1 MKNLKL
7 LTGTAVLAGL
17 LLTTGCVKNEEADGV
32 KALRQAQAA
41 KLNADA
47 AATTLAAE
55 AEAAYRNA
63 EAAVKQAEVA
73 IKEAEARA
81 KEIQNAYNEANNAI
95 SIANAQIAADLNQT
109 QTQAAIDQALVTAE
123 KELAEAQKEL
133 EIALSQYEADLVA
146 DDAKNKNLSAYL
158 TSYKEAISEVNS
170 LRQEIVGLHR
180 NLATAQLYF
189 LNNDLTDSGN
199 LAAAKTIQKEYLNVK
214 LGYLQ
219 GWVERYEAVMGDLAT
234 IVDELVD
241 VKEDIYNLKSQIDDK
256 EVEQELAEQAREVAL
271 EEYQAAYDA
280 WEEVVNK
287 DYLIDLF
294 SDEENVNQEIIPYS
308 YLTDVVDPGAIEET
322 GAGDSDFDTE
332 GIYFWS
338 YKFYNDWIESFET
351 SITANEELISEKED
365 VVALLEELH
374 EQYASQLAALEQAV
388 ITEYEKIEPLLH
400 EVNVAEIA
408 NQAEQTTA
416 SQDALDDAIDALE
429 EVTDNPGDPM
439 NSTSGSFYDAY
450 TAYDEFISDVNDSD
464 IDLSFLYM
472 ANYSE
477 SPLGPDEEVVN
488 IPYFIGEFNA
498 EIESWEAEIDGWED
512 DMNGYEADLEIVE
525 GYVAYLEGLQSGNL
539 AALETS
545 YQEAKTAFYAARVA
559 YDEVSAELAAL
570 NAELDRAEDYE
581 SVLEGNGE
589 DISDDLYE
597 NVTGLKEQI
606 VQTEADI
613 AEIDNDFA
621 NWEALIASLEAKI
634 AQKQTELDIYQAEAD
649 HYKELIDA
657 ELGTE
662 E

>member
-41 KLNADA
+41 KLNAEA
-47 AATTLAAE
+47 TATTLAAE

-73 IKEAEARA
+73 IKEAKARA
-81 KEIQNAYNEANNAI
+81 KEIQNAYSEANNAI
-95 SIANAQIAADLNQT
+95 LIANAQIAADLNQA
-109 QTQAAIDQALVTAE
+109 QTQASIDKALITAE

-133 EIALSQYEADLVA
+133 EIALSQYESEIAADV
-146 DDAKNKNLSAYL
+146 AKNKNLSAYL
-158 TSYKEAISEVNS
+158 TAYKKAISEVNS
-170 LRQEIVGLHR
+170 LRQEIVGLQR

-199 LAAAKTIQKEYLNVK
+199 LAAAKTIQQEYLNIR

-234 IVDELVD
+234 IADELVD

-271 EEYQAAYDA
+271 EEYQTAYDA

-287 DYLIDLF
+287 DLLIATF

-308 YLTDVVDPGAIEET
+308 YLTNVVDPGTIEET

-332 GIYFWS
+332 GIYFRS

-351 SITANEELISEKED
+351 DITKNEELISEKED

-374 EQYASQLAALEQAV
+374 EQYASQLAALEQDV

-400 EVNVAEIA
+400 EVNVVEIA

-416 SQDALDDAIDALE
+416 SQDALDDALDALE
-429 EVTDNPGDPM
+429 AVTDNPGDPM
-439 NSTSGSFYDAY
+439 NSTSGTFYDAY
-450 TAYDEFISDVNDSD
+450 TAYDEFIQDVNDSD

-477 SPLGPDEEVVN
+477 SPLGSDEEVVN
-488 IPYFIGEFNA
+488 IPYFIGTFNA
-498 EIESWEAEIDGWED
+498 EIESWEAEIDGWDD
-512 DMNGYEADLEIVE
+512 DMNEYEANLEIVE

-539 AALETS
+539 AALETA
-545 YQEAKTAFYAARVA
+545 YQDAKAAFYAARVT
-559 YDEVSAELAAL
+559 YDEVSSELATL
-570 NAELDRAEDYE
+570 KAELDRAEDYE

>member
-41 KLNADA
+41 KLNAEA
-47 AATTLAAE
+47 TATTLAAE

-73 IKEAEARA
+73 IKEADARA
-81 KEIQNAYNEANNAI
+81 KEIQNAYNEANNEI
-95 SIANAQIAADLNQT
+95 SIANAQIAADLNQA
-109 QTQAAIDQALVTAE
+109 QTQAAIDKALVTAE
-123 KELAEAQKEL
+123 KELAEAQKDL
-133 EIALSQYEADLVA
+133 EIALSQYEADLAA
-146 DDAKNKNLSAYL
+146 DAATNKNLSAYL
-158 TSYKEAISEVNS
+158 TAYKEAISEVNT
-170 LRQEIVGLHR
+170 LRQEIVGLQR

-199 LAAAKTIQKEYLNVK
+199 LAAAKTIQQEFLNVK

-234 IVDELVD
+234 IADELVD

-287 DYLIDLF
+287 DLLIATF

-308 YLTDVVDPGAIEET
+308 YLTNVVDPGTIEET
-322 GAGDSDFDTE
+322 GSGDSDFDTE
-332 GIYFWS
+332 GISFWS
-338 YKFYNDWIESFET
+338 YKFYNDWIENFET
-351 SITANEELISEKED
+351 DITYNEGLISQKEN
-365 VVALLEELH
+365 VVDLLEELH

-388 ITEYEKIEPLLH
+388 ITEFEKIEPLLH

-416 SQDALDDAIDALE
+416 SQDALDDAVDALE
-429 EVTDNPGDPM
+429 AVSDNPGDPM
-439 NSTSGSFYDAY
+439 NSTSGTFYDAY
-450 TAYDEFISDVNDSD
+450 TAYDDFIDDVNDSD

-472 ANYSE
+472 ADYAE
-477 SPLGPDEEVVN
+477 SPLGSNEEVVN

-539 AALETS
+539 TALETS
-545 YQEAKTAFYAARVA
+545 YQDAKAVFYAARVA
-559 YDEVSAELAAL
+559 YDEVSAELTAL

-581 SVLEGNGE
+581 LVLEGNGE
-589 DISDDLYE
+589 DIYDDLYE
-597 NVTGLKEQI
+597 NETGLKEQI

-657 ELGTE
+657 ELGE